1 MLDINYN
8 KGLYEWERYD
18 AMKEK
23 QITRLINMYDACAYF
38 KISLMDIL
46 KFKQIQINLENF
58 IRC

>member
-1 MLDINYN
+1 MLNINYN
-8 KGLYEWERYD
+8 KGLCERYD

-23 QITRLINMYDACAYF
+23 QITRIINMYDACACF

-58 IRC
+58 ISC